1 MGGDGIRSGDMRL
14 KKERRG
20 RESAREILKVGY
32 ESGKIYAGI
41 FD

>member
-14 KKERRG
+14 KGEREG
-20 RESAREILKVGY
+20 RESAREVLKVGY
-32 ESGKIYAGI
+32 GSGKIYAGI